1 MDDRHMQ
8 IGEVAAR
15 TELSLR
21 TIRHYEETGLVIP
34 SARSQG
40 GFRLYTETD
49 VARLMV
55 IRRMKPL
62 GFTLEQMRDLLDATD
77 RLDSRDALDDGERE
91 ALLERV
97 RTYERAAA
105 AQVDKLRVQLAR
117 AEEFAATLGARLEQN
132 APAARPWNRGA
143 TSPAS
148 RAGDGPPWP

>member
-1 MDDRHMQ
+1 MDGKHMQ

-40 GFRLYTETD
+40 GFRLYTESD
-49 VARLMV
+49 VQRLMV

-77 RLDSRDALDDGERE
+77 RLDRAGTADGAERE

-97 RTYERAAA
+97 RTYEQDARR
-105 AQVDKLRVQLAR
+105 KIEELRVQLVR
-117 AEEFAATLGARLEQN
+117 AEDFAATLRTRLDAAHREQGAS
-132 APAARPWNRGA
+132 A
-143 TSPAS
+143 
-148 RAGDGPPWP
+148 

>member
-1 MDDRHMQ
+1 MQ

-77 RLDSRDALDDGERE
+77 RAPKPSASL
-91 ALLERV
+91 
-97 RTYERAAA
+97 RAAA
-105 AQVDKLRVQLAR
+105 S
-117 AEEFAATLGARLEQN
+117 
-132 APAARPWNRGA
+132 ARPTRSLPRPWPSQNVEDTDPG
-143 TSPAS
+143 PAV
-148 RAGDGPPWP
+148 RQRLQVVAAFACRHAVLRHLGPPDLHRGFEGR

>member
-1 MDDRHMQ
+1 MDDKHMQ

-40 GFRLYTETD
+40 GFRLYTESD
-49 VARLMV
+49 VQRLMV

-62 GFTLEQMRDLLDATD
+62 GFSLDQMRDLLDATD
-77 RLDSRDALDDGERE
+77 RLDDAESADGAERD

-97 RTYERAAA
+97 RAYEQDAARKI
-105 AQVDKLRVQLAR
+105 DELRVQLSR
-117 AEEFAATLGARLEQN
+117 AEDFAATLRSRLDAAGPGRE
-132 APAARPWNRGA
+132 PAA
-143 TSPAS
+143 
-148 RAGDGPPWP
+148 

>member
-1 MDDRHMQ
+1 MQ

-40 GFRLYTETD
+40 GFRLYTESD

-62 GFTLEQMRDLLDATD
+62 GFTLDEMRALLEATD
-77 RLDSRDALDDGERE
+77 RLDSGQELPPDERE
-91 ALLERV
+91 ELLERI
-97 RTYERAAA
+97 RGFEQA
-105 AQVDKLRVQLAR
+105 AQHRVEDLRTQLSR
-117 AEEFAATLGARLEQN
+117 AEEFAATLAERLTRT
-132 APAARPWNRGA
+132 PVL
-143 TSPAS
+143 
-148 RAGDGPPWP
+148 